1 MKTNKKIDLFTIYR
15 EKIPLR
21 TFFYESPASYF
32 YYAALCIYIVV
43 IILSYILPG
52 YHFNTIDCGFENILS
67 TFKYLQLI
75 FGYGDFSQRI
85 HLSVHIILQINL
97 VCWSLYITAYFYLLS
112 FIYFKIVDLS
122 IKYKTLEESFY
133 EEFKTFFLINV
144 FIFFCIIYHCSQLYE
159 IIFNNNMDSEAH
171 SRMTEYI
178 NYSSNKNLYFYLETI
193 NLPNTSTFS
202 SIFNYPKLTVDLY
215 NFLTDIFPE
224 NTYNLFTSFFFANFI
239 IGVLS
244 IAIYSVFLGVI
255 YCLMLYIYFEERYLS
270 LKNFATFKKRVL
282 ERWFWTTNHK
292 RIGILYIYF
301 GIFNGFLA
309 ILLSMLM
316 RLELTFPGDQ
326 VLFGEYQFYNML
338 TTMHGILM
346 LFVVVMPILFGGFGN
361 YFAPILIGAPDMA
374 FPRLNNFSF
383 WMLPPSTL
391 LAIIA
396 TFVDGGP
403 GTGWTLY
410 PPLSSLQSHSGLSI
424 DFLILSFHLAGTSSI
439 IAGINF
445 ICTIMYFKSESMYM
459 KDVPLFAWSILVTSF
474 LVVLAMPVLAAAIT
488 LLLFDRNFNTSFYD
502 PSGGGD
508 LVLYQH
514 LFWFF
519 GHPEVYILVVPG
531 FGIISHVVATFS
543 QKRIF
548 GQIPMIAAMILT
560 GVIGFIV
567 WAHHMYTSG
576 IDTNTKAYFT
586 SATMVIAIPTGI
598 KIFNWLATMWGGS
611 IWFYTPMLFSVGFIL
626 LFTLGGLTGII
637 LSNAGIDISLHDT
650 YYVVAHFHY
659 VLSMGA
665 VFAIYAG
672 FYYWI
677 GKMTGFQYPEY
688 LGRVHFWTTFIG
700 VNLTFFP
707 MHFLGLSGMP
717 RRIPDYPDMY
727 QRWNTFISFGAF
739 ISFFSIILWFYI
751 IYRTLVDRVPCPR
764 NPWIF
769 SNTQQLIS
777 RMNFI
782 NNEVKQLK
790 SVEAIKSSS
799 VLKNIFNTNEL
810 DSIKMDFIERH
821 ILFNFIA
828 ITQVVLDEKDIK
840 TTSLEWTLPSP
851 PPAHTFAVAPK
862 IITTA
867 KHYRDYRWGAVE
879 KTNKYRKFPLMSGVR
894 LFMYNKKL
902 NHPVHVFYQPQF
914 PNIFLLNKSK

>member
-1 MKTNKKIDLFTIYR
+1 M
-15 EKIPLR
+15 ELR
-21 TFFYESPASYF
+21 VISMLNLLYTSFYNIAFYLCVIFFVFFYIRE
-32 YYAALCIYIVV
+32 
-43 IILSYILPG
+43 
-52 YHFNTIDCGFENILS
+52 E
-67 TFKYLQLI
+67 
-75 FGYGDFSQRI
+75 
-85 HLSVHIILQINL
+85 
-97 VCWSLYITAYFYLLS
+97 
-112 FIYFKIVDLS
+112 
-122 IKYKTLEESFY
+122 YK
-133 EEFKTFFLINV
+133 
-144 FIFFCIIYHCSQLYE
+144 
-159 IIFNNNMDSEAH
+159 
-171 SRMTEYI
+171 
-178 NYSSNKNLYFYLETI
+178 
-193 NLPNTSTFS
+193 
-202 SIFNYPKLTVDLY
+202 
-215 NFLTDIFPE
+215 
-224 NTYNLFTSFFFANFI
+224 LF
-239 IGVLS
+239 
-244 IAIYSVFLGVI
+244 
-255 YCLMLYIYFEERYLS
+255 
-270 LKNFATFKKRVL
+270 KNFSTFKKRVL
-282 ERWFWTTNHK
+282 ERWVWTTNHK

-309 ILLSMLM
+309 VLLSMLM

-326 VLFGEYQFYNML
+326 VLFGEYQFYNMI

-383 WMLPPSTL
+383 WILPPSTL
-391 LAIIA
+391 LAVIA

-424 DFLILSFHLAGTSSI
+424 DFLILSFHLAGMSSI

-445 ICTIMYFKSESMYM
+445 IRTIMYFKSESMYM
-459 KDVPLFAWSILVTSF
+459 KDVPLFAWPILVTSF
-474 LVVLAMPVLAAAIT
+474 LVVFAMPVLAAAIT
-488 LLLFDRNFNTSFYD
+488 LLLFDRNFNTSFFD

-519 GHPEVYILVVPG
+519 GHPEVYISVVPG
-531 FGIISHVVATFS
+531 FGIVSHVVATFS

-548 GQIPMIAAMILT
+548 GQIPMIAAMILI
-560 GVIGFIV
+560 GIIGFIV
-567 WAHHMYTSG
+567 WAHHMHTSG

-611 IWFYTPMLFSVGFIL
+611 IYFYTPMLFSVGFIL

-637 LSNAGIDISLHDT
+637 LSNAGIDIALHDT

-688 LGRVHFWTTFIG
+688 LGQIHFWTTFIG

-727 QRWNTFISFGAF
+727 QKWNTFISFGAMLT
-739 ISFFSIILWFYI
+739 FFSILLWFYI
-751 IYRTLVDRVPCPR
+751 LYRTLIDQIPCPR
-764 NPWIF
+764 NPWVF
-769 SNTQQLIS
+769 STVQQLVS
-777 RMNFI
+777 RMNLI
-782 NNEVKQLK
+782 NYEIGALK
-790 SVEAIKSSS
+790 SISTT
-799 VLKNIFNTNEL
+799 NILQLENSYKGNKIIL
-810 DSIKMDFIERH
+810 MDLIEKH
-821 ILFNFIA
+821 LLFNYI
-828 ITQVVLDEKDIK
+828 ITSVIIIDEKDIK
-840 TTSLEWTLPSP
+840 TTSLEWTLLSP
-851 PPAHTFAVAPK
+851 PPAHTFVVAPK

-867 KHYRDYRWGAVE
+867 KHYSEYRWGAV
-879 KTNKYRKFPLMSGVR
+879 KKISKYNRLPLLSGVIKNEDD
-894 LFMYNKKL
+894 LFSI
-902 NHPVHVFYQPQF
+902 PVHIFYQSQYS
-914 PNIFLLNKSK
+914 NVYSLSK

>member
-1 MKTNKKIDLFTIYR
+1 MFSIFTINQSTYL
-15 EKIPLR
+15 KIMLNIHDFLLH
-21 TFFYESPASYF
+21 FFPSLKF
-32 YYAALCIYIVV
+32 ITTLYYVD
-43 IILSYILPG
+43 IL
-52 YHFNTIDCGFENILS
+52 FNTMVNFIVYGSL
-67 TFKYLQLI
+67 LLLI
-75 FGYGDFSQRI
+75 FYVMKEEKKLFQNYA
-85 HLSVHIILQINL
+85 V
-97 VCWSLYITAYFYLLS
+97 
-112 FIYFKIVDLS
+112 FKV
-122 IKYKTLEESFY
+122 
-133 EEFKTFFLINV
+133 
-144 FIFFCIIYHCSQLYE
+144 
-159 IIFNNNMDSEAH
+159 
-171 SRMTEYI
+171 
-178 NYSSNKNLYFYLETI
+178 
-193 NLPNTSTFS
+193 
-202 SIFNYPKLTVDLY
+202 
-215 NFLTDIFPE
+215 
-224 NTYNLFTSFFFANFI
+224 
-239 IGVLS
+239 
-244 IAIYSVFLGVI
+244 
-255 YCLMLYIYFEERYLS
+255 
-270 LKNFATFKKRVL
+270 RVL
-282 ERWFWTTNHK
+282 ERWVWTTNHK

-301 GIFNGFLA
+301 GVFNGFLA

-326 VLFGEYQFYNML
+326 VLFGEYQFYNMI

-383 WMLPPSTL
+383 WILPPSTL
-391 LAIIA
+391 LAVIA

-424 DFLILSFHLAGTSSI
+424 DFLILSFHLAGMSSI

-445 ICTIMYFKSESMYM
+445 ICTIMYFKSEAMYM

-488 LLLFDRNFNTSFYD
+488 LLLFDRNFNTSFFD

-519 GHPEVYILVVPG
+519 GHPEVHILVVPG
-531 FGIISHVVATFS
+531 FGIVSHVVATFS

-548 GQIPMIAAMILT
+548 GQIPMIAAMILI

-598 KIFNWLATMWGGS
+598 KIFNWLATMRGGS
-611 IWFYTPMLFSVGFIL
+611 IWFYTPMLSSVGFIL

-637 LSNAGIDISLHDT
+637 LSNAGIDIALHDT

-688 LGRVHFWTTFIG
+688 LGQAHFWTTFIG

-739 ISFFSIILWFYI
+739 ISFFSILLWFYI
-751 IYRTLVDRVPCPR
+751 LYRTLIDQVPCPR

-769 SNTQQLIS
+769 STTQQLVS
-777 RMNFI
+777 RMNLM
-782 NNEVKQLK
+782 NNEIKKLK
-790 SVEAIKSSS
+790 SIESINASSL
-799 VLKNIFNTNEL
+799 LKEVFDNNVNKK
-810 DSIKMDFIERH
+810 DMKMDIIERH
-821 ILFNFIA
+821 ILLNFL
-828 ITQVVLDEKDIK
+828 TTTTVVLDEKDIK
-840 TTSLEWTLPSP
+840 TTSLEWTLLSP
-851 PPAHTFAVAPK
+851 PPAHTFVVAPK

-867 KHYRDYRWGAVE
+867 KHYSEYRWGAIKKV
-879 KTNKYRKFPLMSGVR
+879 NKYNKLPLLSGIKIFNNV
-894 LFMYNKKL
+894 KKL
-902 NHPVHVFYQPQF
+902 NQPVHIFYQPQF
-914 PNIFLLNKSK
+914 PTIFLLNK

>member
-1 MKTNKKIDLFTIYR
+1 MEHRVISMSLFTISIETYL
-15 EKIPLR
+15 KIM
-21 TFFYESPASYF
+21 
-32 YYAALCIYIVV
+32 
-43 IILSYILPG
+43 LSIHDFL
-52 YHFNTIDCGFENILS
+52 
-67 TFKYLQLI
+67 LI
-75 FGYGDFSQRI
+75 FFPNLKFMVTLYYVDWILNSLFNFIVYGS
-85 HLSVHIILQINL
+85 LSL
-97 VCWSLYITAYFYLLS
+97 
-112 FIYFKIVDLS
+112 FIYYIICEEVKL
-122 IKYKTLEESFY
+122 YKSY
-133 EEFKTFFLINV
+133 
-144 FIFFCIIYHCSQLYE
+144 
-159 IIFNNNMDSEAH
+159 
-171 SRMTEYI
+171 
-178 NYSSNKNLYFYLETI
+178 
-193 NLPNTSTFS
+193 
-202 SIFNYPKLTVDLY
+202 
-215 NFLTDIFPE
+215 
-224 NTYNLFTSFFFANFI
+224 
-239 IGVLS
+239 VL
-244 IAIYSVFLGVI
+244 
-255 YCLMLYIYFEERYLS
+255 
-270 LKNFATFKKRVL
+270 FKKRVL
-282 ERWFWTTNHK
+282 ERWVWTTNHK

-301 GIFNGFLA
+301 GVFNGFLA

-326 VLFGEYQFYNML
+326 VLFGEYQFYNMI

-346 LFVVVMPILFGGFGN
+346 LSVVVMPILFGGFGN

-383 WMLPPSTL
+383 RILPPSTL
-391 LAIIA
+391 LAVIA

-410 PPLSSLQSHSGLSI
+410 PPSSSLQSHSGLSI
-424 DFLILSFHLAGTSSI
+424 DFLILSFHLAGMSSI

-445 ICTIMYFKSESMYM
+445 ICTIMYFKSEAMYM

-488 LLLFDRNFNTSFYD
+488 LLLFDRNSNTSFFD

-519 GHPEVYILVVPG
+519 GHPEAYISVVPG
-531 FGIISHVVATFS
+531 FGIVSHVVATFS

-548 GQIPMIAAMILT
+548 GQIPMIAAMILI

-611 IWFYTPMLFSVGFIL
+611 IWFYTPMLSSVGFIL

-637 LSNAGIDISLHDT
+637 LSNAGIDIALHDT

-688 LGRVHFWTTFIG
+688 LGQAHLWTTFIG

-751 IYRTLVDRVPCPR
+751 LYRTLIDRIPCPR

-769 SNTQQLIS
+769 STTQQLVN
-777 RMNFI
+777 RMHLM
-782 NNEVKQLK
+782 NNEINTLK
-790 SVEAIKSSS
+790 SIETIKASTL
-799 VLKNIFNTNEL
+799 LKDIFEDANKK
-810 DSIKMDFIERH
+810 DIYMDVVERH
-821 ILFNFIA
+821 VLLNFL
-828 ITQVVLDEKDIK
+828 TTTTVVLDEKDMK

-851 PPAHTFAVAPK
+851 PPAHTFVVAPK

-867 KHYRDYRWGAVE
+867 KHYSEYRWGAV
-879 KTNKYRKFPLMSGVR
+879 KKVNQY
-894 LFMYNKKL
+894 KKL
-902 NHPVHVFYQPQF
+902 PLLSGIKIYNQSRKVNQPIHIFYQSQLPTT
-914 PNIFLLNKSK
+914 FLISK

>member
-1 MKTNKKIDLFTIYR
+1 MLFHSDVFNLYNIVFHIIDKLTVFNNYDIIGRVTNIILIIIY
-15 EKIPLR
+15 
-21 TFFYESPASYF
+21 S
-32 YYAALCIYIVV
+32 
-43 IILSYILPG
+43 IILSFVICIIRWFN
-52 YHFNTIDCGFENILS
+52 FNTKEF
-67 TFKYLQLI
+67 
-75 FGYGDFSQRI
+75 RI
-85 HLSVHIILQINL
+85 
-97 VCWSLYITAYFYLLS
+97 
-112 FIYFKIVDLS
+112 
-122 IKYKTLEESFY
+122 
-133 EEFKTFFLINV
+133 
-144 FIFFCIIYHCSQLYE
+144 
-159 IIFNNNMDSEAH
+159 
-171 SRMTEYI
+171 
-178 NYSSNKNLYFYLETI
+178 
-193 NLPNTSTFS
+193 
-202 SIFNYPKLTVDLY
+202 
-215 NFLTDIFPE
+215 
-224 NTYNLFTSFFFANFI
+224 
-239 IGVLS
+239 
-244 IAIYSVFLGVI
+244 
-255 YCLMLYIYFEERYLS
+255 
-270 LKNFATFKKRVL
+270 RVL
-282 ERWFWTTNHK
+282 ERWVWTTNHK
-292 RIGILYIYF
+292 RIGILHIYF

-309 ILLSMLM
+309 ILLSMVM

-326 VLFGEYQFYNML
+326 VLFGEYQFYNMI

-391 LAIIA
+391 LAVIA

-445 ICTIMYFKSESMYM
+445 IRTIMYFKSESMYM

-531 FGIISHVVATFS
+531 FGIVSHVVATFS

-548 GQIPMIAAMILT
+548 GQIPMIAAMILI

-611 IWFYTPMLFSVGFIL
+611 IYFYTPMLFSVGFIF

-677 GKMTGFQYPEY
+677 GKMTGYQYPEY
-688 LGRVHFWTTFIG
+688 LGQAHFWTTFIG

-727 QRWNTFISFGAF
+727 QKWNTFISFGAF
-739 ISFFSIILWFYI
+739 ISFFSILLWFYI
-751 IYRTLVDRVPCPR
+751 IYRTLIDQVYCGR

-769 SNTQQLIS
+769 SNTQQLLS
-777 RMNFI
+777 RMNYINDEVQSYKSIKTI
-782 NNEVKQLK
+782 NNT
-790 SVEAIKSSS
+790 SYIKN
-799 VLKNIFNTNEL
+799 LFNKEN
-810 DSIKMDFIERH
+810 SICIDLIEKH
-821 ILFNFIA
+821 ILFNFISTTTL
-828 ITQVVLDEKDIK
+828 ILDEKDIK

-851 PPAHTFAVAPK
+851 PPAHTFVVAPK

-867 KHYRDYRWGAVE
+867 KHYREYRWGAVE
-879 KTNKYRKFPLMSGVR
+879 KGNKYNRLPLISGHNISNINY
-894 LFMYNKKL
+894 LK
-902 NHPVHVFYQPQF
+902 HPVHIFYQTQF
-914 PNIFLLNKSK
+914 PNIFLLNNNKNIK

>member
-1 MKTNKKIDLFTIYR
+1 MRNKINIFFNYYIKDVINAIMTDKVYLDKKFFQILF
-15 EKIPLR
+15 
-21 TFFYESPASYF
+21 
-32 YYAALCIYIVV
+32 
-43 IILSYILPG
+43 ILSQLFFILLFPINFIQNG
-52 YHFNTIDCGFENILS
+52 YTLALPLWCTPTNEFILTILNKLIYLFPLD
-67 TFKYLQLI
+67 KY
-75 FGYGDFSQRI
+75 
-85 HLSVHIILQINL
+85 
-97 VCWSLYITAYFYLLS
+97 
-112 FIYFKIVDLS
+112 
-122 IKYKTLEESFY
+122 
-133 EEFKTFFLINV
+133 
-144 FIFFCIIYHCSQLYE
+144 
-159 IIFNNNMDSEAH
+159 
-171 SRMTEYI
+171 
-178 NYSSNKNLYFYLETI
+178 
-193 NLPNTSTFS
+193 P
-202 SIFNYPKLTVDLY
+202 
-215 NFLTDIFPE
+215 IFPE
-224 NTYNLFTSFFFANFI
+224 AKTFSEAGDYHPAEYSPYIFRNYLDNNFNRINTISENIEMYYLKPSTPDFSYEYIELEYVGYVEPTNCSWNSITKARRIATIIMFHYYCAVLATIMMGYIMIQNYLYNKKNNNYNNNKNNNENYFNTYK
-239 IGVLS
+239 
-244 IAIYSVFLGVI
+244 
-255 YCLMLYIYFEERYLS
+255 E
-270 LKNFATFKKRVL
+270 RVL
-282 ERWFWTTNHK
+282 NRWVWTTNHK

-309 ILLSMLM
+309 ILLSMVM

-326 VLFGEYQFYNML
+326 VLFGEYQFYNMI

-531 FGIISHVVATFS
+531 FGIVSHVVATFS

-548 GQIPMIAAMILT
+548 GQIPMIAAMILI

-611 IWFYTPMLFSVGFIL
+611 IYFYTPMLYSIGFIF

-677 GKMTGFQYPEY
+677 GKMTGYQYPEY
-688 LGRVHFWTTFIG
+688 LGQVHFWTTFIG

-727 QRWNTFISFGAF
+727 QKWNTFISFGAF
-739 ISFFSIILWFYI
+739 ISFCSIILWFYI
-751 IYRTLVDRVPCPR
+751 IYRTLIDQIPCGR

-769 SNTQQLIS
+769 SNTEQLIS
-777 RMNFI
+777 KMNQFNDEINTYKSIKSIESSSTLMNIINSNNENNTNKIDIIKKHILYNFI
-782 NNEVKQLK
+782 
-790 SVEAIKSSS
+790 
-799 VLKNIFNTNEL
+799 
-810 DSIKMDFIERH
+810 SI
-821 ILFNFIA
+821 
-828 ITQVVLDEKDIK
+828 TTVVLDEKDIK

-851 PPAHTFAVAPK
+851 PPAHTFTVAPK

-879 KTNKYRKFPLMSGVR
+879 KKNKYNLLPLSSGIK
-894 LFMYNKKL
+894 LFNNNKKYGL
-902 NHPVHVFYQPQF
+902 PVHIFYNTQF
-914 PNIFLLNKSK
+914 TNTYSLNSSK

>member
-1 MKTNKKIDLFTIYR
+1 MYSLPIIGFFSFLPIFLFILGLHFKLFTTYQIPEELIEFVCRYMDVLFYLSLFYFIGSCFDKDYR
-15 EKIPLR
+15 EK
-21 TFFYESPASYF
+21 
-32 YYAALCIYIVV
+32 
-43 IILSYILPG
+43 
-52 YHFNTIDCGFENILS
+52 NM
-67 TFKYLQLI
+67 
-75 FGYGDFSQRI
+75 
-85 HLSVHIILQINL
+85 
-97 VCWSLYITAYFYLLS
+97 
-112 FIYFKIVDLS
+112 
-122 IKYKTLEESFY
+122 
-133 EEFKTFFLINV
+133 
-144 FIFFCIIYHCSQLYE
+144 IFFNDNNKISFFTSLTFILTSIFLFVLKFNGFIVGYQLFDNDYISIYN
-159 IIFNNNMDSEAH
+159 IIFNYLNTFTLFNDYD
-171 SRMTEYI
+171 YI
-178 NYSSNKNLYFYLETI
+178 IRITNVIIVFMYSI
-193 NLPNTSTFS
+193 IS
-202 SIFNYPKLTVDLY
+202 SFVVCLVMWFNIDT
-215 NFLTDIFPE
+215 
-224 NTYNLFTSFFFANFI
+224 
-239 IGVLS
+239 
-244 IAIYSVFLGVI
+244 
-255 YCLMLYIYFEERYLS
+255 
-270 LKNFATFKKRVL
+270 KKFRNRVL
-282 ERWFWTTNHK
+282 ERWVWTTNHK

-309 ILLSMLM
+309 ILLSMVM

-326 VLFGEYQFYNML
+326 VLFGEYQFYNMI

-391 LAIIA
+391 LAVIA

-488 LLLFDRNFNTSFYD
+488 LLLFDRNFNTSFHD

-519 GHPEVYILVVPG
+519 GHPEVHILVVPG
-531 FGIISHVVATFS
+531 FGIVSHVVATFS

-548 GQIPMIAAMILT
+548 GQIPMIAAMILI

-611 IWFYTPMLFSVGFIL
+611 IYFYTPMLFSVGFIF

-677 GKMTGFQYPEY
+677 GKMTGYQYPEY
-688 LGRVHFWTTFIG
+688 LGQAHFWTTFIG

-727 QRWNTFISFGAF
+727 QKWNTFISFGAF
-739 ISFFSIILWFYI
+739 ISFFSILLWFYI
-751 IYRTLVDRVPCPR
+751 IYRTLVDQVYCGR

-769 SNTQQLIS
+769 SNTQQLLG
-777 RMNFI
+777 RMNYINDEIQSYKSTKVI
-782 NNEVKQLK
+782 NNSLH
-790 SVEAIKSSS
+790 IKNFFS
-799 VLKNIFNTNEL
+799 KENNI
-810 DSIKMDFIERH
+810 SIDLIEKH
-821 ILFNFIA
+821 ILFNFISS
-828 ITQVVLDEKDIK
+828 TTLVLDEKDIK

-851 PPAHTFAVAPK
+851 PPAHTFVVAPK

-867 KHYRDYRWGAVE
+867 KHYREYRWGAVE
-879 KTNKYRKFPLMSGVR
+879 KGNKYNKLPLISGH
-894 LFMYNKKL
+894 NINSL
-902 NHPVHVFYQPQF
+902 NHLKHPVHVFYQTQF
-914 PNIFLLNKSK
+914 PNIFLLNNNKKI

>member
-1 MKTNKKIDLFTIYR
+1 MTLNNLFNIITKPILTRLNKYPNNFNSFFLSISFT
-15 EKIPLR
+15 
-21 TFFYESPASYF
+21 YF
-32 YYAALCIYIVV
+32 
-43 IILSYILPG
+43 IILFPINVIEHGYNIALPNWIEPNEPFIRYFLSIMQYFLPPEKYPIYPPAVG
-52 YHFNTIDCGFENILS
+52 DVEAGIYNPLCGIIHTYYTE
-67 TFKYLQLI
+67 K
-75 FGYGDFSQRI
+75 GD
-85 HLSVHIILQINL
+85 
-97 VCWSLYITAYFYLLS
+97 
-112 FIYFKIVDLS
+112 KIVMYECLIDFKLVYNN
-122 IKYKTLEESFY
+122 IKNDVDVVVTSYY
-133 EEFKTFFLINV
+133 EPQYCSLNSYTYARRMTRAFCYFL
-144 FIFFCIIYHCSQLYE
+144 FCTYSGLVTMLAVE
-159 IIFNNNMDSEAH
+159 IIHRTDSKKLNNSD
-171 SRMTEYI
+171 
-178 NYSSNKNLYFYLETI
+178 K
-193 NLPNTSTFS
+193 
-202 SIFNYPKLTVDLY
+202 Y
-215 NFLTDIFPE
+215 NFLKNIH
-224 NTYNLFTSFFFANFI
+224 NMYN
-239 IGVLS
+239 
-244 IAIYSVFLGVI
+244 VFK
-255 YCLMLYIYFEERYLS
+255 E
-270 LKNFATFKKRVL
+270 RVL
-282 ERWFWTTNHK
+282 NRWVWTTNHK

-309 ILLSMLM
+309 ILLSMVM

-326 VLFGEYQFYNML
+326 VLFGQYEFYNMI

-361 YFAPILIGAPDMA
+361 YFAPIHIGAPDMA

-519 GHPEVYILVVPG
+519 GHPEAHILVVPG
-531 FGIISHVVATFS
+531 FGIVSHIVATFS

-548 GQIPMIAAMILT
+548 GQIPMIAAMILI

-611 IWFYTPMLFSVGFIL
+611 IYFYTPMLYSIGFIF

-665 VFAIYAG
+665 VFAIYAA

-677 GKMTGFQYPEY
+677 GKMTGYQYPEY
-688 LGRVHFWTTFIG
+688 LGQVHFWTTFIG

-727 QRWNTFISFGAF
+727 QKWNTFISFGAF
-739 ISFFSIILWFYI
+739 ISFCSIILWFYI
-751 IYRTLVDRVPCPR
+751 IYRTLIDRIPCGR

-769 SNTQQLIS
+769 SNTEQLIS
-777 RMNFI
+777 KMNNFNDEI
-782 NNEVKQLK
+782 NVFK
-790 SVEAIKSSS
+790 SIKSLEHSS
-799 VLKNIFNTNEL
+799 LLKNILEEKNDNNINKIDL
-810 DSIKMDFIERH
+810 IKKH

-828 ITQVVLDEKDIK
+828 ITTIVLDEKDIK

-851 PPAHTFAVAPK
+851 PPAHTFTVAPK

-879 KTNKYRKFPLMSGVR
+879 KKNKYSLLPLCSGIKLLNNNTKFGLPIHIFYNTQYVNNYSL
-894 LFMYNKKL
+894 NKK
-902 NHPVHVFYQPQF
+902 
-914 PNIFLLNKSK
+914 I

>member
-1 MKTNKKIDLFTIYR
+1 MEFINNFYNFTELDSTKKRIYSSIWILFIIIPILHNIESYTDSNYIFFA
-15 EKIPLR
+15 KIINCVLLFIAL
-21 TFFYESPASYF
+21 TANALVIF
-32 YYAALCIYIVV
+32 YYCVHKQMLKSFYHVWIGIFVIYFV
-43 IILSYILPG
+43 LL
-52 YHFNTIDCGFENILS
+52 E
-67 TFKYLQLI
+67 
-75 FGYGDFSQRI
+75 
-85 HLSVHIILQINL
+85 IILQLAHYNYFGVFGVMINSDNFFNL
-97 VCWSLYITAYFYLLS
+97 LYKMGIHDGIIQIKIILIVDCMITSLIVTVFS
-112 FIYFKIVDLS
+112 FILYYLMSTDETGTLVMLKQFK
-122 IKYKTLEESFY
+122 
-133 EEFKTFFLINV
+133 EFK
-144 FIFFCIIYHCSQLYE
+144 H
-159 IIFNNNMDSEAH
+159 
-171 SRMTEYI
+171 
-178 NYSSNKNLYFYLETI
+178 K
-193 NLPNTSTFS
+193 
-202 SIFNYPKLTVDLY
+202 
-215 NFLTDIFPE
+215 
-224 NTYNLFTSFFFANFI
+224 
-239 IGVLS
+239 
-244 IAIYSVFLGVI
+244 
-255 YCLMLYIYFEERYLS
+255 
-270 LKNFATFKKRVL
+270 VL
-282 ERWFWTTNHK
+282 ERWVWTTNHK

-309 ILLSMLM
+309 ILLSMVM

-326 VLFGEYQFYNML
+326 VLFGEYQFYNMI

-391 LAIIA
+391 LAVIA

-531 FGIISHVVATFS
+531 FGIISHIVATFS

-548 GQIPMIAAMILT
+548 GQIPMIAAMILI

-611 IWFYTPMLFSVGFIL
+611 IYFYTPMLFSVGFIF

-650 YYVVAHFHY
+650 YYVVAHSHY

-677 GKMTGFQYPEY
+677 GKMTGYQYPEY
-688 LGRVHFWTTFIG
+688 LGQAHFWTTFIG

-727 QRWNTFISFGAF
+727 QKWNTFISFGAF
-739 ISFFSIILWFYI
+739 ISFFSILLWFYI
-751 IYRTLVDRVPCPR
+751 IYRTLIDQVYCGR

-769 SNTQQLIS
+769 SNTQQLLT
-777 RMNFI
+777 RMNYI
-782 NNEVKQLK
+782 NNEVQLYK
-790 SVEAIKSSS
+790 STKAINNSLY
-799 VLKNIFNTNEL
+799 LKNKFEKEDNINIDL
-810 DSIKMDFIERH
+810 IEKH
-821 ILFNFIA
+821 ILFNFIS
-828 ITQVVLDEKDIK
+828 TTTLVLDEKDIK

-851 PPAHTFAVAPK
+851 PPAHTFVVAPK

-867 KHYRDYRWGAVE
+867 KHYREYRWGAVE
-879 KTNKYRKFPLMSGVR
+879 KGNKYNKLPLISGHNINR
-894 LFMYNKKL
+894 LNYLKQ
-902 NHPVHVFYQPQF
+902 PVHVFYQTQF
-914 PNIFLLNKSK
+914 PNVFLLNKKVI

>member
-1 MKTNKKIDLFTIYR
+1 MYSKEGNVSLRKRLF
-15 EKIPLR
+15 
-21 TFFYESPASYF
+21 
-32 YYAALCIYIVV
+32 
-43 IILSYILPG
+43 
-52 YHFNTIDCGFENILS
+52 
-67 TFKYLQLI
+67 
-75 FGYGDFSQRI
+75 
-85 HLSVHIILQINL
+85 
-97 VCWSLYITAYFYLLS
+97 
-112 FIYFKIVDLS
+112 
-122 IKYKTLEESFY
+122 
-133 EEFKTFFLINV
+133 
-144 FIFFCIIYHCSQLYE
+144 
-159 IIFNNNMDSEAH
+159 
-171 SRMTEYI
+171 
-178 NYSSNKNLYFYLETI
+178 
-193 NLPNTSTFS
+193 
-202 SIFNYPKLTVDLY
+202 
-215 NFLTDIFPE
+215 
-224 NTYNLFTSFFFANFI
+224 
-239 IGVLS
+239 
-244 IAIYSVFLGVI
+244 
-255 YCLMLYIYFEERYLS
+255 
-270 LKNFATFKKRVL
+270 
-282 ERWFWTTNHK
+282 ERWLWTTNHK
-292 RIGILYIYF
+292 RIGLLYIFF

-309 ILLSMLM
+309 ILMSMLM

-326 VLFGEYQFYNML
+326 ILFGEYQFYNMI
-338 TTMHGILM
+338 TTMHGVLM

-383 WMLPPSTL
+383 WILPPSTL
-391 LAIIA
+391 LAILS
-396 TFVDGGP
+396 TLVEGGP

-410 PPLSSLQSHSGLSI
+410 PPLSSLQSHSSISI
-424 DFLILSFHLAGTSSI
+424 DFLILSFHLAGASSI

-445 ICTIMYFKSESMYM
+445 MCTILYFKSEAMYM
-459 KDVPLFAWSILVTSF
+459 KDVPLFAWSIIVTSV
-474 LVVLAMPVLAAAIT
+474 LVILAMPVLAAAIT
-488 LLLFDRNFNTSFYD
+488 LLLFDRNFNTSFFD
-502 PSGGGD
+502 PAGGGD

-548 GQIPMIAAMILT
+548 GQIPMIAAMILI

-611 IWFYTPMLFSVGFIL
+611 IWFYTPMLFAVGFIL

-672 FYYWI
+672 FYYWL
-677 GKMTGFQYPEY
+677 GKMTGFSYPEY
-688 LGRVHFWTTFIG
+688 LGQVHFWTTFIG

-727 QRWNTFISFGAF
+727 QRWNTFISFGAI

-751 IYRTLVDRVPCPR
+751 IYKTLIDQIPCYR

-769 SNTQQLIS
+769 TTTQQMFENVN
-777 RMNFI
+777 RMNHEI
-782 NNEVKQLK
+782 ISLK
-790 SVEAIKSSS
+790 SIQSLYPKELFNKS
-799 VLKNIFNTNEL
+799 E
-810 DSIKMDFIERH
+810 DIKMDFIEQNLLWNYISMTKV
-821 ILFNFIA
+821 ILC
-828 ITQVVLDEKDIK
+828 EKDIK

-862 IITTA
+862 MVTTA
-867 KHYRDYRWGAVE
+867 KHYAEYRWGAVQ
-879 KTNKYRKFPLMSGVR
+879 KKSIYKKFPLFSGLLEIINR
-894 LFMYNKKL
+894 NEINYIQ
-902 NHPVHVFYQPQF
+902 HVHIFWQPQF
-914 PNIFLLNKSK
+914 SNDFKFFLNSTEK

>member
-1 MKTNKKIDLFTIYR
+1 MLNIHSVLNFFFPSLKFMTTMYYIDSLF
-15 EKIPLR
+15 
-21 TFFYESPASYF
+21 
-32 YYAALCIYIVV
+32 V
-43 IILSYILPG
+43 III
-52 YHFNTIDCGFENILS
+52 
-67 TFKYLQLI
+67 
-75 FGYGDFSQRI
+75 
-85 HLSVHIILQINL
+85 
-97 VCWSLYITAYFYLLS
+97 
-112 FIYFKIVDLS
+112 
-122 IKYKTLEESFY
+122 
-133 EEFKTFFLINV
+133 
-144 FIFFCIIYHCSQLYE
+144 
-159 IIFNNNMDSEAH
+159 
-171 SRMTEYI
+171 
-178 NYSSNKNLYFYLETI
+178 
-193 NLPNTSTFS
+193 
-202 SIFNYPKLTVDLY
+202 
-215 NFLTDIFPE
+215 
-224 NTYNLFTSFFFANFI
+224 NFI
-239 IGVLS
+239 IISLVSLFVYYC
-244 IAIYSVFLGVI
+244 IKEETKLFVNYS
-255 YCLMLYIYFEERYLS
+255 
-270 LKNFATFKKRVL
+270 TFKKRVL
-282 ERWFWTTNHK
+282 ERWVWTTNHK

-301 GIFNGFLA
+301 GVFNGFLA

-326 VLFGEYQFYNML
+326 VLFGEYQFYNMI

-383 WMLPPSTL
+383 WILPPSTL
-391 LAIIA
+391 LAVIA

-445 ICTIMYFKSESMYM
+445 ICTIMYFKSEAMYM

-488 LLLFDRNFNTSFYD
+488 LLLFDRNFNTSFFD

-531 FGIISHVVATFS
+531 FGIVSHVVATFS

-548 GQIPMIAAMILT
+548 GQIPMIAAMILI

-567 WAHHMYTSG
+567 WAHHMHTSG

-611 IWFYTPMLFSVGFIL
+611 IWFHTPMLFSVGFIL

-637 LSNAGIDISLHDT
+637 LSNAGIDIALHDT

-688 LGRVHFWTTFIG
+688 LGQAHFWTTFIG

-751 IYRTLVDRVPCPR
+751 VYRTLIDKIPCPR

-769 SNTQQLIS
+769 STTQQLVS
-777 RMNFI
+777 RMNLM
-782 NNEVKQLK
+782 NNEIKKLK
-790 SVEAIKSSS
+790 SIESIKS
-799 VLKNIFNTNEL
+799 VTLLKNIFNNVS
-810 DSIKMDFIERH
+810 DSKEIKMDIIERH
-821 ILFNFIA
+821 ILLNFLTTTTVI
-828 ITQVVLDEKDIK
+828 LDEKDIK

-851 PPAHTFAVAPK
+851 PPAHTFVVAPK
-862 IITTA
+862 VITTA
-867 KHYRDYRWGAVE
+867 KHYSEYRWGAV
-879 KTNKYRKFPLMSGVR
+879 KKSNQYNKLPLMSGVK
-894 LFMYNKKL
+894 LFSHSKKL
-902 NHPVHVFYQPQF
+902 NQPVHVFYQPQF
-914 PNIFLLNKSK
+914 PTIFLLNK

>member
-1 MKTNKKIDLFTIYR
+1 MTFIKNIKISTLLRSNPLDSINILGIIYYFILVLPLQI
-15 EKIPLR
+15 IP
-21 TFFYESPASYF
+21 T
-32 YYAALCIYIVV
+32 
-43 IILSYILPG
+43 
-52 YHFNTIDCGFENILS
+52 TIDGVIFKTRWLAKFITWTDINIALKINDFMLS
-67 TFKYLQLI
+67 I
-75 FGYGDFSQRI
+75 FPVNSVYSSFSFAYDFSM
-85 HLSVHIILQINL
+85 
-97 VCWSLYITAYFYLLS
+97 LLE
-112 FIYFKIVDLS
+112 LS
-122 IKYKTLEESFY
+122 IKAYIMAAATY
-133 EEFKTFFLINV
+133 
-144 FIFFCIIYHCSQLYE
+144 IIYY
-159 IIFNNNMDSEAH
+159 IFDE
-171 SRMTEYI
+171 
-178 NYSSNKNLYFYLETI
+178 ETD
-193 NLPNTSTFS
+193 LSFK
-202 SIFNYPKLTVDLY
+202 SI
-215 NFLTDIFPE
+215 E
-224 NTYNLFTSFFFANFI
+224 
-239 IGVLS
+239 
-244 IAIYSVFLGVI
+244 
-255 YCLMLYIYFEERYLS
+255 
-270 LKNFATFKKRVL
+270 TFKIQVL
-282 ERWFWTTNHK
+282 ERWIWTTNHK

-301 GIFNGFLA
+301 GIFNGVLA
-309 ILLSMLM
+309 ILLSMVM
-316 RLELTFPGDQ
+316 RLELMYPGDQ
-326 VLFGEYQFYNML
+326 LIFGDYQFYNMM

-383 WMLPPSTL
+383 WMLPPSSL
-391 LAIIA
+391 LAVIA
-396 TFVDGGP
+396 TFIDGGP

-410 PPLSSLQSHSGLSI
+410 PPLSSLNSHSSLCI

-502 PSGGGD
+502 PAGGGD

-519 GHPEVYILVVPG
+519 GHPEVYILIVPG
-531 FGIISHVVATFS
+531 FGIVSHVIATFS

-548 GQIPMIAAMILT
+548 GQIPMIAAMILI

-611 IWFYTPMLFSVGFIL
+611 IHFYTPMLFCIGFIF

-637 LSNAGIDISLHDT
+637 LSNAGIDIALHDT

-677 GKMTGFQYPEY
+677 GKMTGYQYPEY
-688 LGRVHFWTTFIG
+688 LGQAHFWMTFVG

-727 QRWNTFISFGAF
+727 QKWNTFISFGAF
-739 ISFFSIILWFYI
+739 ISFFSIIFWFYI
-751 IYRTLVDRVPCPR
+751 LYRTLVDGVKCGR

-769 SNTQQLIS
+769 LNTQQLIS
-777 RMNFI
+777 RI
-782 NNEVKQLK
+782 NYINDEIHNYK
-790 SVEAIKSSS
+790 SIKTIDQST
-799 VLKNIFNTNEL
+799 LYKNIFNDEKLN
-810 DSIKMDFIERH
+810 DIKMDVIERH
-821 ILFNFIA
+821 ILLNFIT
-828 ITQVVLDEKDIK
+828 ITKLVLEEKDIK

-867 KHYRDYRWGAVE
+867 KHYSEYRWGAVE
-879 KTNKYRKFPLMSGVR
+879 KKNKYRKLPLFSGIK
-894 LFMYNKKL
+894 LFEHNKRYS
-902 NHPVHVFYQPQF
+902 HPVHIIYQPQF
-914 PNIFLLNKSK
+914 SNIFLLNKDRNKKYYKKTN

>member
-1 MKTNKKIDLFTIYR
+1 MKHINRYLNSFYAAYPMIFIIFFAIPFILFTVSIYT
-15 EKIPLR
+15 KLITTYQIPDELINVAIIA
-21 TFFYESPASYF
+21 TNVMSLIALIKFFDKN
-32 YYAALCIYIVV
+32 IY
-43 IILSYILPG
+43 
-52 YHFNTIDCGFENILS
+52 NTIRQNMDENKIHFFLIS
-67 TFKYLQLI
+67 TAFFTYIYLLLLI
-75 FGYGDFSQRI
+75 YGDFLVGY
-85 HLSVHIILQINL
+85 HLFHNDSFHIYNMI
-97 VCWSLYITAYFYLLS
+97 YFYLN
-112 FIYFKIVDLS
+112 
-122 IKYKTLEESFY
+122 
-133 EEFKTFFLINV
+133 TFT
-144 FIFFCIIYHCSQLYE
+144 
-159 IIFNNNMDSEAH
+159 IFNNY
-171 SRMTEYI
+171 YI
-178 NYSSNKNLYFYLETI
+178 IGKITNVILIFIYSI
-193 NLPNTSTFS
+193 FS
-202 SIFNYPKLTVDLY
+202 S
-215 NFLTDIFPE
+215 
-224 NTYNLFTSFFFANFI
+224 FI
-239 IGVLS
+239 I
-244 IAIYSVFLGVI
+244 
-255 YCLMLYIYFEERYLS
+255 YLIIWF
-270 LKNFATFKKRVL
+270 NFDATKFRIRVL
-282 ERWFWTTNHK
+282 ERWVWTTNHK

-309 ILLSMLM
+309 ILLSMVM

-326 VLFGEYQFYNML
+326 VLFGEYQFYNMI

-391 LAIIA
+391 LAVIA

-445 ICTIMYFKSESMYM
+445 IRTIMYFKSESMYM

-531 FGIISHVVATFS
+531 FGIVSHVVATFS

-548 GQIPMIAAMILT
+548 GQIPMIAAMILI

-611 IWFYTPMLFSVGFIL
+611 IYFYTPMLFSVGFIFS
-626 LFTLGGLTGII
+626 FTLGGLTGII

-677 GKMTGFQYPEY
+677 GKMTGYQYPEY
-688 LGRVHFWTTFIG
+688 LGQAHFWTTFVG

-727 QRWNTFISFGAF
+727 QKWNTFISFGAF
-739 ISFFSIILWFYI
+739 ISFFSILLWFYI
-751 IYRTLVDRVPCPR
+751 IYRTLIDQVYCGR

-769 SNTQQLIS
+769 SNTQQLLS
-777 RMNFI
+777 RMNYINDEIQSYKSTKAI
-782 NNEVKQLK
+782 NNSLY
-790 SVEAIKSSS
+790 I
-799 VLKNIFNTNEL
+799 KNIFNKENNI
-810 DSIKMDFIERH
+810 SIDLIEKH
-821 ILFNFIA
+821 ILFNFISTTTL
-828 ITQVVLDEKDIK
+828 ILDEKDIK

-851 PPAHTFAVAPK
+851 PPAHTFVVAPK

-867 KHYRDYRWGAVE
+867 KHYREYRWGAVE
-879 KTNKYRKFPLMSGVR
+879 KGNKYNKLPLISGHNINNIKY
-894 LFMYNKKL
+894 LK
-902 NHPVHVFYQPQF
+902 HPVHIFYQTQF
-914 PNIFLLNKSK
+914 PNIFLLNNNKKI

>member
-1 MKTNKKIDLFTIYR
+1 MFNSFFTINSNTNNNAYYWHDIFNMQMYFSFS
-15 EKIPLR
+15 EKLKNVQKTAPFIFIGSYVITLYLFIF
-21 TFFYESPASYF
+21 TLILLFGSSSLLIDTSIFFTNYFIELFYSIFSNVELKFNTVSYLYNLF
-32 YYAALCIYIVV
+32 LVLS
-43 IILSYILPG
+43 ILSYSFCASI
-52 YHFNTIDCGFENILS
+52 FTIF
-67 TFKYLQLI
+67 Y
-75 FGYGDFSQRI
+75 
-85 HLSVHIILQINL
+85 
-97 VCWSLYITAYFYLLS
+97 LYIIEEESKLS
-112 FIYFKIVDLS
+112 F
-122 IKYKTLEESFY
+122 
-133 EEFKTFFLINV
+133 
-144 FIFFCIIYHCSQLYE
+144 
-159 IIFNNNMDSEAH
+159 A
-171 SRMTEYI
+171 
-178 NYSSNKNLYFYLETI
+178 
-193 NLPNTSTFS
+193 
-202 SIFNYPKLTVDLY
+202 
-215 NFLTDIFPE
+215 
-224 NTYNLFTSFFFANFI
+224 
-239 IGVLS
+239 
-244 IAIYSVFLGVI
+244 
-255 YCLMLYIYFEERYLS
+255 
-270 LKNFATFKKRVL
+270 NFATFRIRVL
-282 ERWFWTTNHK
+282 ERWVWTTNHK

-531 FGIISHVVATFS
+531 FGIVSHVVATFS

-548 GQIPMIAAMILT
+548 GQIPMIAAMILI

-727 QRWNTFISFGAF
+727 QRWNTFISFGSF

-751 IYRTLVDRVPCPR
+751 IYRTLVDHIPCPR

-769 SNTQQLIS
+769 TNTQHLIS
-777 RMNFI
+777 RMNYI
-782 NNEVKQLK
+782 NNEIKELK
-790 SVEAIKSSS
+790 SVKTLNASSIY
-799 VLKNIFNTNEL
+799 KNIFDLDKL
-810 DSIKMDFIERH
+810 DSIKMSFIERH
-821 ILFNFIA
+821 ILFNFIS
-828 ITQVVLDEKDIK
+828 TTKVVLDEKDIK
-840 TTSLEWTLPSP
+840 TTSLEWTLTSP
-851 PPAHTFAVAPK
+851 PAAHTFAVAPK

-879 KTNKYRKFPLMSGVR
+879 KGNKYRKLPLMSGIQ
-894 LFMYNKKL
+894 LINNKNTL
-902 NHPVHVFYQPQF
+902 CHTVHIFYQPQF
-914 PNIFLLNKSK
+914 SNIFLLNK

>member
-1 MKTNKKIDLFTIYR
+1 M
-15 EKIPLR
+15 
-21 TFFYESPASYF
+21 
-32 YYAALCIYIVV
+32 
-43 IILSYILPG
+43 ILLYNLLLNI
-52 YHFNTIDCGFENILS
+52 FNYN
-67 TFKYLQLI
+67 LI
-75 FGYGDFSQRI
+75 EW
-85 HLSVHIILQINL
+85 ILQITGML
-97 VCWSLYITAYFYLLS
+97 ILYIILIMFLVPHEDENISHA
-112 FIYFKIVDLS
+112 
-122 IKYKTLEESFY
+122 EE
-133 EEFKTFFLINV
+133 
-144 FIFFCIIYHCSQLYE
+144 
-159 IIFNNNMDSEAH
+159 
-171 SRMTEYI
+171 
-178 NYSSNKNLYFYLETI
+178 
-193 NLPNTSTFS
+193 
-202 SIFNYPKLTVDLY
+202 
-215 NFLTDIFPE
+215 
-224 NTYNLFTSFFFANFI
+224 
-239 IGVLS
+239 
-244 IAIYSVFLGVI
+244 
-255 YCLMLYIYFEERYLS
+255 
-270 LKNFATFKKRVL
+270 KKRVF
-282 ERWFWTTNHK
+282 ERWVWTTNHK
-292 RIGILYIYF
+292 RIGILYIFF
-301 GIFNGFLA
+301 GVFNGFLA
-309 ILLSMLM
+309 VLMSIVM

-326 VLFGEYQFYNML
+326 ILFGEYQFYNMM

-383 WMLPPSTL
+383 WILPPSTL
-391 LAIIA
+391 LAIVA
-396 TFVDGGP
+396 VFVEGGP
-403 GTGWTLY
+403 GAGWTLY
-410 PPLSSLQSHSGLSI
+410 PPLSSLQSHSSMSI
-424 DFLILSFHLAGTSSI
+424 DFLILSFHLAGASSI

-445 ICTIMYFKSESMYM
+445 ICTILYFKSESMYM
-459 KDVPLFAWSILVTSF
+459 KDVPLFAWSIIVTSV

-488 LLLFDRNFNTSFYD
+488 LLLFDRNFNTSFFD
-502 PSGGGD
+502 PAGGGD

-519 GHPEVYILVVPG
+519 GHPEVHILVVPG
-531 FGIISHVVATFS
+531 FGIISHVIATFS

-548 GQIPMIAAMILT
+548 GQIPMIAAMILI

-688 LGRVHFWTTFIG
+688 LGQVHFWTTFIG

-707 MHFLGLSGMP
+707 MHFLGLAGMP

-727 QRWNTFISFGAF
+727 QKWNTFISFGAM
-739 ISFFSIILWFYI
+739 ISFFSVLLFFYI
-751 IYRTLVDRVPCPR
+751 MYKTLIDRIPCNR

-769 SNTQQLIS
+769 STTQQIFEKVNK
-777 RMNFI
+777 MNDEI
-782 NNEVKQLK
+782 IKLK
-790 SVEAIKSSS
+790 SIKNIINSNELNDIFENQEKIKSNSFLS
-799 VLKNIFNTNEL
+799 LSTNKKIEK
-810 DSIKMDFIERH
+810 DTDVIKMDIIEH
-821 ILFNFIA
+821 NLLLNYLT
-828 ITQVVLDEKDIK
+828 ITKLMLTEKDIK

-862 IITTA
+862 MITTA
-867 KHYRDYRWGAVE
+867 KHYAEYRWGAVE
-879 KTNKYRKFPLMSGVR
+879 KKSTYSKFPLFSGLLEINVNNKTNYIQHVH
-894 LFMYNKKL
+894 LFTNLQFSNEFMLGNK
-902 NHPVHVFYQPQF
+902 
-914 PNIFLLNKSK
+914 